1 MPEGAARAAW
11 VYGLVLFTDSTA
23 HLQSSGLSD
32 RGGGKGGSAA
42 LGKSPSM
49 CPPPPSNL
57 SWRCSG
63 SKKSLK
69 ARRQKLEGMNSP
81 NGKRT
86 QGPNTDPAA
95 GPDSLTFCLIGR
107 KRGATVPTSA
117 WSLCGERPTCR
128 EGQGLD
134 TRAPRPF
141 RPLLVTCVKRV
152 QSPESLGV

>member
-1 MPEGAARAAW
+1 MALFCSRTLLRISSLQGCLTEAMEK
-11 VYGLVLFTDSTA
+11 VVLP
-23 HLQSSGLSD
+23 
-32 RGGGKGGSAA
+32 
-42 LGKSPSM
+42 PSEKV
-49 CPPPPSNL
+49 PPCAPRPPSNL

-117 WSLCGERPTCR
+117 WSLWGERPTCR